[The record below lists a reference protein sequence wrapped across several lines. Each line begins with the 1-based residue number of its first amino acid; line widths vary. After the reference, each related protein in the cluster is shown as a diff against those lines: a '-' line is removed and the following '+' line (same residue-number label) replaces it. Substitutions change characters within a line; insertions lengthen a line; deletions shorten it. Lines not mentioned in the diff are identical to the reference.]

1 MHRWAALLALAVVLV
16 ASQGWPRDAAAAA
29 PAYDGQPRFDTAL
42 FSIKGPDNAAAQ
54 EFTTDDSRVEKASLY
69 LASRAASGTV
79 TVEVRTARED
89 PGSAISS
96 STRDLAQ
103 LGGGGAGWLDFPL
116 GADVTPGTTYYL
128 FAQATTTES
137 KAIAWHGTR
146 SPVGGSLTSWN
157 YDLPVLGGW
166 RAYTTRTAFFVNPA
180 GAEGC
185 GDPDACYRAVPDH
198 VFAASTAGLYSN
210 GKTTEAITPVQA
222 YGSEYVRDSN
232 VLRLPSGR
240 WRYLPA
246 GGTEPVTVHANDPGA
261 RRQISESRA
270 WLKRGT
276 VPGRTGPQRKAAARA
291 LLSMR
296 ALVQPNGASAAA
308 WYSIWKYSW
317 PRDSSYV
324 AAALAHTGHTEDAY
338 RILTYNASTQRPD
351 GTWEARTTLDG
362 AGPPDSRHWQL
373 DANGWVPWSTWQWY
387 QAAPRQTRD
396 ADLEKLYPAIEKAAD
411 YAAASLDGDGLPPAS
426 PDYWELGTGTPNIGT
441 AAPLLSGLNAA
452 ADLARAL
459 GHDDHAATWAEAAGK
474 LSAAIAERFAPLG
487 YPRTVDG
494 LHGRDSAAAFMAPP
508 FNTAPA
514 DLRDALDSTYDA
526 LLRPNG
532 GVVPGDDP
540 GHDWGTS
547 TWTPSTSFFGLAWA
561 GLGEREKA
569 GRVLDWVL
577 SKRNV
582 LGELPEKV
590 DDDGNPASV
599 VPLGWTDSLFVLTL
613 LQLDRDDAL
622 PVPPRAR

>member
-1 MHRWAALLALAVVLV
+1 MHSASTLVPVRAPPSRPHASLGGAARAGDGPRGAAGV
-16 ASQGWPRDAAAAA
+16 APRRGRRGARVRRAAAI
-29 PAYDGQPRFDTAL
+29 RHRL

-137 KAIAWHGTR
+137 KAIAWLGTR

-166 RAYTTRTAFFVNPA
+166 RAYTTRTAFFLNPA

-246 GGTEPVTVHANDPGA
+246 GGSEPVTVRANDPGA

-276 VPGRTGPQRKAAARA
+276 V
-291 LLSMR
+291 
-296 ALVQPNGASAAA
+296 
-308 WYSIWKYSW
+308 
-317 PRDSSYV
+317 
-324 AAALAHTGHTEDAY
+324 
-338 RILTYNASTQRPD
+338 NA
-351 GTWEARTTLDG
+351 
-362 AGPPDSRHWQL
+362 
-373 DANGWVPWSTWQWY
+373 
-387 QAAPRQTRD
+387 
-396 ADLEKLYPAIEKAAD
+396 
-411 YAAASLDGDGLPPAS
+411 
-426 PDYWELGTGTPNIGT
+426 
-441 AAPLLSGLNAA
+441 
-452 ADLARAL
+452 
-459 GHDDHAATWAEAAGK
+459 
-474 LSAAIAERFAPLG
+474 
-487 YPRTVDG
+487 
-494 LHGRDSAAAFMAPP
+494 GRDRNARPP
-508 FNTAPA
+508 HGPC
-514 DLRDALDSTYDA
+514 S
-526 LLRPNG
+526 P
-532 GVVPGDDP
+532 
-540 GHDWGTS
+540 
-547 TWTPSTSFFGLAWA
+547 
-561 GLGEREKA
+561 
-569 GRVLDWVL
+569 
-577 SKRNV
+577 
-582 LGELPEKV
+582 
-590 DDDGNPASV
+590 
-599 VPLGWTDSLFVLTL
+599 
-613 LQLDRDDAL
+613 
-622 PVPPRAR
+622 